1 MRIIGGEFGGR
12 VLKGTARPSTGM
24 LREALF
30 NCLGPRVEGSVVW
43 DLFSGSGALGI
54 EAMSRGAGSV
64 TFVEKD
70 TRILNR
76 NLKLF
81 PEIEAVVIR
90 GDCMKLLEGMK
101 GEANLIFIDP
111 PYEMAVRDELLQI
124 IDEKDLLTTGGTLF
138 YEEGDGGPEATDV
151 GGLHLVKARTYGK
164 SRLLEYERTVSR
176 DV

>member
-1 MRIIGGEFGGR
+1 MRIIGGEYGGR

-43 DLFSGSGALGI
+43 DLFAGSGALGI
-54 EAMSRGAGSV
+54 EAMSRGAEAV
-64 TFVEKD
+64 TFVERDPRVLK
-70 TRILNR
+70 R
-76 NLKLF
+76 NLVLF
-81 PEIEAVVIR
+81 PEVEAVVIR
-90 GDCMKLLEGMK
+90 GDCMQLLGKMVGK
-101 GEANLIFIDP
+101 ADLIFIDP
-111 PYEMAVRDELLQI
+111 PYDMQVRDELLQI
-124 IDEKDLLTTGGTLF
+124 IDEKDLLATGGTLF
-138 YEEGDGGPEATDV
+138 YEEGDGSPEATDV